1 MKNLKLLSLI
11 AMGAGLACELIST
24 IADSVSQEKEL
35 KQYIDQKFDER
46 EAKANSTASEETT
59 NEDEEVETD
68 EERA

>member
-11 AMGAGLACELIST
+11 AMGAGLACELISN
-24 IADSVSQEKEL
+24 ISDSVNQEKEL

-46 EAKANSTASEETT
+46 EAKASSESEETT
-59 NEDEEVETD
+59 KEDKEVETD

>member
-46 EAKANSTASEETT
+46 EAKANSESEETT
-59 NEDEEVETD
+59 TENKETVETD